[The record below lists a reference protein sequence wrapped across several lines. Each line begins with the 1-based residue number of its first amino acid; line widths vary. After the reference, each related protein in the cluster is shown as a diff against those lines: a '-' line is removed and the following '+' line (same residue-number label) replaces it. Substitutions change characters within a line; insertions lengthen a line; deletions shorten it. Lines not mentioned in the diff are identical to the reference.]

1 VQAQAV
7 QSATAAL
14 IGVPPAGGADVITSS
29 GQESSDELLDGAAM
43 EAGTD

>member
-14 IGVPPAGGADVITSS
+14 IGTPPAGGAEEIA
-29 GQESSDELLDGAAM
+29 GGAAPEGELLDRAAL
-43 EAGTD
+43 ESGTD